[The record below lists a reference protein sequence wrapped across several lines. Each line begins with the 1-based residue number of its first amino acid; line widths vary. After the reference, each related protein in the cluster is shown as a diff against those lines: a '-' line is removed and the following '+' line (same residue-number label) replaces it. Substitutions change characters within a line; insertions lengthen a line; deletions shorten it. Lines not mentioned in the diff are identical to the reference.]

1 VPLLY
6 LDYNCFQR
14 GFDDLRQL
22 RIRREAEAC
31 QRIFALAENGQV
43 ELVWSFI
50 HDEETAL
57 CPFPTR
63 RVDAL
68 RLARF
73 CRKHIAH
80 DTEILFQALEY
91 QQRGGLSAKDALH
104 LASAMFAKAEFLL
117 TCDDSFQ
124 KRALRLKLNLPI
136 LNPLEYIRS
145 L

>member
-31 QRIFALAENGQV
+31 QKIFTLAESGQV
-43 ELVWSFI
+43 DLIWSFI

-63 RVDAL
+63 RAEAL
-68 RLARF
+68 RSARL
-73 CRKHIAH
+73 CGTYITHH
-80 DTEILFQALEY
+80 TEILFDALEF
-91 QQRGGLSAKDALH
+91 QQRAALSAKDALH
-104 LASAMFAKAEFLL
+104 LASATFAKAEILL
-117 TCDDSFQ
+117 TCDDSFR

-136 LNPLEYIRS
+136 LNPSEYIDS